1 MLFVSDKFSWLIF
14 GYMSHKRL
22 TLAQQYLIGL
32 FKDGPPQAF
41 LSKARPRKSISLF
54 RAFCNN
60 VPCYSIQRFYNFIG
74 NNFEN
79 MKLFSG

>member
-54 RAFCNN
+54 RAFCNMYH
-60 VPCYSIQRFYNFIG
+60 VTAFKDFTILLVTILRI
-74 NNFEN
+74 
-79 MKLFSG
+79 